1 MARVFF
7 NRWRRDVARL
17 ALKTETFEEATQV
30 GSGAAVA
37 IEIDLLALRH
47 SPFQIGLSC
56 EQPRGQAN
64 FKLKPTEARRGVAPG
79 PGDAPAVRLWALRD
93 FWGGPEQGPGVKDS

>member
-1 MARVFF
+1 MIAIRHMARVFF

-37 IEIDLLALRH
+37 IEIEFALPDRT
-47 SPFQIGLSC
+47 FL
-56 EQPRGQAN
+56 RAA
-64 FKLKPTEARRGVAPG
+64 ARTG
-79 PGDAPAVRLWALRD
+79 
-93 FWGGPEQGPGVKDS
+93 